1 MAIAESDDA
10 KGLDV
15 QAVSVILNG
24 FARAGIRDVALFQS
38 MSAVAIRLMDSEPDD
53 FGAQA
58 ISVIA
63 NAFAKVR
70 VTDEELFTR
79 LARCAERVPARSYTP
94 QAIANIMNAYAHRL
108 THPDD
113 SRAALS
119 GVPLL
124 PTDHPLLVFLPRA
137 LPPTPPRPAFFVA
150 L

>member
-10 KGLDV
+10 QGLDV

-79 LARCAERVPARSYTP
+79 LARCAERVPARSYRT
-94 QAIANIMNAYAHRL
+94 
-108 THPDD
+108 
-113 SRAALS
+113 SVSCGRAADLQ
-119 GVPLL
+119 GDTFPI
-124 PTDHPLLVFLPRA
+124 
-137 LPPTPPRPAFFVA
+137 
-150 L
+150 